1 MIISSWIP
9 SDIPDT
15 PFCSPGCV
23 DRATL
28 SAMATVSY
36 TDHGATRARVN
47 CRDGES
53 AFPGEKQNQ
62 ASGRAGGAVRGQHQL
77 MF

>member
-36 TDHGATRARVN
+36 TDHAATRARVN
-47 CRDGES
+47 YRDGES
-53 AFPGEKQNQ
+53 VFPEVMQNQ
-62 ASGRAGGAVRGQHQL
+62 ASGRAGGAVVGPHQL